1 MSDLEKRLNQIE
13 QKIDAVVNIPSP
25 YYGAN
30 VQQNN
35 NDEIDLL
42 ELWNILWQGKWW
54 IIGITFLFA
63 VAGALYALSLP
74 NMYTSKGVY
83 APAQTQSGS
92 SLGGQFGGLAA
103 IAGINLGGGES
114 SDVDQA
120 MALVVSWPFLENIV
134 NNNDLAPY
142 VFGIKE
148 WNKKSGKLVWDS
160 EIYDLANKKWLV
172 TDPDKPAEPTSYDV
186 FDALNKMIE
195 VSNDVKTGMVTLSIT
210 HYSPE
215 VAEKW
220 VRLLISSLNSHFQN
234 RDVVESKRNIEYLE
248 SKIAETSITEMQS
261 VFYDMIESQIQTL
274 MLAEVSEEY
283 LLKEIIPPKIAE
295 RKSKP
300 PKALICILFVFFGG
314 FFSCALVLV
323 RGMLKNQ
330 QETFTNV

>member
-13 QKIDAVVNIPSP
+13 QKMDAVVNIPSP

-35 NDEIDLL
+35 NDEIDLR
-42 ELWNILWQGKWW
+42 ELWDILWQGKWL
-54 IIGITFLFA
+54 IVGVTFLFA
-63 VAGALYALSLP
+63 VIGVVYALSLP
-74 NMYTSKGVY
+74 NMYTSEGVY
-83 APAQTQSGS
+83 APAQNQSSS

-134 NNNDLAPY
+134 NANNLAPY
-142 VFGIKE
+142 VLAVKE
-148 WNKKSGKLVWDS
+148 WNKKSGRLVWDS
-160 EIYDLANKKWLV
+160 EIYDVANKKWLV

-186 FDALNKMIE
+186 FDAFNKMIG
-195 VSNDVKTGMVTLSIT
+195 VSNDAKTGMVTLSVT
-210 HYSPE
+210 HYSPK
-215 VAEKW
+215 VAERW

-234 RDVVESKRNIEYLE
+234 RDVVESKRNIDYLE
-248 SKIAETSITEMQS
+248 SKIEETSIREMQS

-300 PKALICILFVFFGG
+300 AKALICILFVFLGV
-314 FFSCALVLV
+314 FFACGLVLV
-323 RGMLKNQ
+323 RGVLKKP
-330 QETFTNV
+330 QESLTNV